1 MIKLINET
9 ADMHKPYTAV
19 RNIEMTLDDEA
30 SLEEMLDAFKRFLQ
44 ASGYTIDGY
53 LDIIQEDEYNGSN
66 TEGGGGGDF
75 SSVHW
80 DEAATFTISIGD
92 EEERTLDDHDGGM
105 LRSGC

>member
-19 RNIEMTLDDEA
+19 RNIEITLDDEA

-53 LDIIQEDEYNGSN
+53 LDIIQEDEYNGS
-66 TEGGGGGDF
+66 TENGAGGSF
-75 SSVHW
+75 ASPLY
-80 DEAATFTISIGD
+80 GD
-92 EEERTLDDHDGGM
+92 EESIFPVGDVDETERAFDDHDGGM